1 MARIESEIVVQDKVS
16 GPLAK
21 MSQAARRL
29 SGDMETTQT
38 AAEKMVAAASGA
50 SSGPLASMSRAA
62 RRLSGD
68 MGSAKTAAEK
78 LTAAASDM
86 PTGPVNGLRNAVS
99 SLIDKA
105 RTAGSAMQSI
115 KTIATGNFLAE
126 AFTRAIDSFG
136 DGISKLIKTSDE
148 IAGIDARI
156 RLVTHSAAEAA
167 SMNDMIW
174 ASAQRSRGA
183 YDEMAKSV
191 ATVAMT
197 AKEAFPDPR
206 QVVPFM
212 EGIQKLF
219 AIGGTGKQQQGDALL
234 QLTQALGKGVL
245 QGDEFRSIAEA
256 APLIEQ
262 MVAKEMGVT
271 QGALKDLSSK
281 GLVTADILRDAILHN
296 MDEINEQFSQMPM
309 KWSDI
314 MTQMK
319 NVAIAS
325 FKPLLQ
331 IISDIANSQAMKSLA
346 AGITSILPTIGA
358 VAATVV
364 NVFAQIG
371 GVIWT
376 VASYIIGGIGGAI
389 SFVGGLISEWSP
401 VILGALTAVAIGWEL
416 VNLPLQVYAALAFA
430 AAVRD
435 GILAVAHL
443 ALAGVTGI
451 LTKAVLALDAV
462 LMANPIMWVVGLVA
476 LAIGA
481 WVAWSTATN
490 GLATTIGN
498 AFAGIAAAAGTAV
511 NIVISAVNAL
521 IGACNGAADAING
534 VFGTKIGH
542 LTEIRQVNVETW
554 KQGAFNLGSGLVEG
568 VQNLAIKPAEIP
580 SQDLQFGNMAIPDI
594 GGQAGADLGDAAKS
608 GKETAGN
615 TGRIADTIDPLDEDL
630 KYLRET
636 AEIDAINKY
645 TTATVQ
651 INLGGV
657 SNTINNDQDVDG
669 MVDYLVDSLREAMA
683 NGAEAVH

>member
-1 MARIESEIVVQDKVS
+1 
-16 GPLAK
+16 
-21 MSQAARRL
+21 
-29 SGDMETTQT
+29 
-38 AAEKMVAAASGA
+38 
-50 SSGPLASMSRAA
+50 
-62 RRLSGD
+62 

-389 SFVGGLISEWSP
+389 SFVSGLISEWSP

-645 TTATVQ
+645 TTASVQ

>member
-29 SGDMETTQT
+29 SGDMGSTQT

>member
-21 MSQAARRL
+21 MSQSARNL
-29 SGDMETTQT
+29 SGEMTHAQT

-50 SSGPLASMSRAA
+50 SGGSLAKMSQSAK
-62 RRLSGD
+62 RLAGD
-68 MGSAKTAAEK
+68 MEQAKTSAEK
-78 LTAAASDM
+78 LVAAASDM
-86 PTGPVNGLRNAVS
+86 PTGPIGRLRNAVS

-115 KTIATGNFLAE
+115 KTIAMGNFLAE
-126 AFTRAIDSFG
+126 AATRAFDALG
-136 DGISKLIKTSDE
+136 GGASKLIQVSDE
-148 IAGIDARI
+148 IAGIDARL
-156 RLVTHSAAEAA
+156 RLVSGSAEQAA
-167 SMNDMIW
+167 SMNNLIW

-191 ATVAMT
+191 AAVAMT
-197 AKEAFPDPR
+197 AKEAFPDPK

-234 QLTQALGKGVL
+234 QLTQALGSGKL

-281 GLVTADILRDAILHN
+281 GLITADILRDAILHN

-309 KWSDI
+309 KWSDV

-319 NVAIAS
+319 NVALVS

-331 IISDIANSQAMKSLA
+331 IISDIANSDAMKSIT
-346 AGITSILPTIGA
+346 AGITSALPVIGA
-358 VAATVV
+358 VAATIV
-364 NVFAQIG
+364 NVVAQVG

-376 VASYIIGGIGGAI
+376 VSGYIIDGIGGAI

-401 VILGALTAVAIGWEL
+401 VILGALTAIALGWEM
-416 VNLPLQVYAALAFA
+416 VNLPLQVHAALALA

-435 GILAVAHL
+435 GILAAAHL
-443 ALAGVTGI
+443 MLAGVTGI
-451 LTKAVLALDAV
+451 LTKAVLALDAA

-511 NIVISAVNAL
+511 NIVITAVNSL
-521 IGACNGAADAING
+521 IGACNSAADSING

-542 LTEIRQVNVETW
+542 LTEIQQVNVESW

-568 VQNLAIKPAEIP
+568 FQHVAIKPAEMP
-580 SQDLQFGNMAIPDI
+580 NQDLQFGALPDI
-594 GGQAGADLGDAAKS
+594 GGVAGQNLGNAAKS
-608 GKETAGN
+608 GEETAGN

-630 KYLRET
+630 KFLRET

-645 TTATVQ
+645 TTASVQ

-657 SNTINNDQDVDG
+657 NNTINNDQDVDG

>member
-21 MSQAARRL
+21 MSQSARNL
-29 SGDMETTQT
+29 SGEMTHAQT

-50 SSGPLASMSRAA
+50 SGGSLAKMSQSAK
-62 RRLSGD
+62 RLAGD
-68 MGSAKTAAEK
+68 MEQAKTSAEK
-78 LTAAASDM
+78 LVAAASDM
-86 PTGPVNGLRNAVS
+86 PTGPIGRLRNAVS

-115 KTIATGNFLAE
+115 KTIAMGNFLAE
-126 AFTRAIDSFG
+126 AATRAFDALG
-136 DGISKLIKTSDE
+136 GGASKLIQVSDE
-148 IAGIDARI
+148 IAGIDARL
-156 RLVTHSAAEAA
+156 RLVSGSAEQAA
-167 SMNDMIW
+167 SMNNLIW

-191 ATVAMT
+191 AAVAMT
-197 AKEAFPDPR
+197 AKEAFPDPK

-234 QLTQALGKGVL
+234 QLTQALGSGRL

-281 GLVTADILRDAILHN
+281 GLITADILRDAILHN
-296 MDEINEQFSQMPM
+296 MDEINEQFAQMPM
-309 KWSDI
+309 KWSDV

-319 NVAIAS
+319 NVALAS

-331 IISDIANSQAMKSLA
+331 IISDIANSDAMKSIT
-346 AGITSILPTIGA
+346 AGITSALPVIGA
-358 VAATVV
+358 VAATIV
-364 NVFAQIG
+364 NVVAQVG

-376 VASYIIGGIGGAI
+376 VSGYIIDGIGGAI

-401 VILGALTAVAIGWEL
+401 VILGALTAIALGWEM
-416 VNLPLQVYAALAFA
+416 VNLPLQVHAALALA
-430 AAVRD
+430 AVVRD
-435 GILAVAHL
+435 GILAAAHL
-443 ALAGVTGI
+443 MLAGVTGI
-451 LTKAVLALDAV
+451 LTKAVLALDAA

-511 NIVISAVNAL
+511 NIVITAVNSL
-521 IGACNGAADAING
+521 IGACNSAADSING

-542 LTEIRQVNVETW
+542 LTEIQQVNVESW
-554 KQGAFNLGSGLVEG
+554 KQGAFNLGSGLGEG
-568 VQNLAIKPAEIP
+568 IQHVAIKPAEMP
-580 SQDLQFGNMAIPDI
+580 NQDLQFGALPDI
-594 GGQAGADLGDAAKS
+594 GGVAGQNLGNAAKS
-608 GKETAGN
+608 GEETAGN

-630 KYLRET
+630 KFLRET

-645 TTATVQ
+645 TTASVQ

-657 SNTINNDQDVDG
+657 NNTINNDQDVDG

>member
-1 MARIESEIVVQDKVS
+1 MARIESEIVLQDKVS

-29 SGDMETTQT
+29 SGDMGVAQT
-38 AAEKMVAAASGA
+38 AADKMVAAASGA
-50 SSGPLASMSRAA
+50 SGGPLAKMSQTA

-68 MGSAKTAAEK
+68 MDNAKTAAEK
-78 LTAAASDM
+78 LAAAASGM
-86 PTGPVNGLRNAVS
+86 PTGPINSLRNAVS
-99 SLIDKA
+99 DLVERA

-115 KTIATGNFLAE
+115 KNIATGNFLAQAATRVFD
-126 AFTRAIDSFG
+126 AFG
-136 DGISKLIKTSDE
+136 GGIASLVKTSDE
-148 IAGIDARI
+148 IAGIQARL
-156 RLVTHSAAEAA
+156 RLVAGNAEEAA
-167 SMNDMIW
+167 SMNNLIW

-191 ATVAMT
+191 AAVAMT
-197 AKEAFPDPR
+197 AKEAFPDPK

-212 EGIQKLF
+212 EGVQKLF

-234 QLTQALGKGVL
+234 QLTQALGSGRL

-262 MVAKEMGVT
+262 MIAKEMGVT

-281 GLVTADILRDAILHN
+281 GLITADILRNAILNN
-296 MDEINEQFSQMPM
+296 MDEINEKFSQMPM
-309 KWSDI
+309 KWSDV

-319 NVAIAS
+319 NVALAS
-325 FKPLLQ
+325 FQPLLQ
-331 IISDIANSQAMKSLA
+331 IISDIANSEAMKSLT
-346 AGITSILPTIGA
+346 AGITSMLPTIGA

-364 NVFAQIG
+364 NVFAQVG
-371 GVIWT
+371 GVIWN
-376 VASYIIGGIGGAI
+376 VAVFIMDGIGGAI
-389 SFVGGLISEWSP
+389 SFVGSLISEWSP
-401 VILGALTAVAIGWEL
+401 VIIGALTAIALGWEM
-416 VNLPLQVYAALAFA
+416 VNLPLQIHAALALA

-435 GILAVAHL
+435 GILAAAHL
-443 ALAGVTGI
+443 ALASVTGV
-451 LTKAVLALDAV
+451 LTRSVLALDAV
-462 LMANPIMWVVGLVA
+462 LLANPIMWVVGLVA

-481 WVAWSTATN
+481 WAAWSTATN
-490 GLATTIGN
+490 GLAATIGN

-534 VFGTKIGH
+534 VFGTNIGH
-542 LTEIRQVNVETW
+542 LTEVQQVNVEAW

-568 VQNLAIKPAEIP
+568 VQNLAISPAAIP
-580 SQDLQFGNMAIPDI
+580 SQELQVGGVIPDI
-594 GGQAGADLGDAAKS
+594 GGQAGTDLGNAAKS
-608 GKETAGN
+608 GEETAGN

-645 TTATVQ
+645 TTASVQ

-657 SNTINNDQDVDG
+657 SNTINNGEDVDG

>member
-21 MSQAARRL
+21 MSQSARNL
-29 SGDMETTQT
+29 SGEMTHAQT

-50 SSGPLASMSRAA
+50 SGGSLAKMSQSAK
-62 RRLSGD
+62 RLAGD
-68 MGSAKTAAEK
+68 MEQAKTSAEK
-78 LTAAASDM
+78 LVAVASDM
-86 PTGPVNGLRNAVS
+86 PTGPIGRLRNAVS

-115 KTIATGNFLAE
+115 KTIAMGNFLAE
-126 AFTRAIDSFG
+126 AATRAFDALG
-136 DGISKLIKTSDE
+136 GGASKLIQVSDE
-148 IAGIDARI
+148 IAGIDARL
-156 RLVTHSAAEAA
+156 RLVSGSAEQAA
-167 SMNDMIW
+167 SMNNLIW

-191 ATVAMT
+191 AAVAMT
-197 AKEAFPDPR
+197 AKEAFPAPK

-234 QLTQALGKGVL
+234 QLTQALGSGKL

-262 MVAKEMGVT
+262 MVDKEMGVT

-281 GLVTADILRDAILHN
+281 GLITADILRDAILHN

-309 KWSDI
+309 KWSDV

-319 NVAIAS
+319 NVALAS

-331 IISDIANSQAMKSLA
+331 IISDIANSDAMKSIT
-346 AGITSILPTIGA
+346 AGITSALPVIGA
-358 VAATVV
+358 VAATIV
-364 NVFAQIG
+364 NVVAQVG

-376 VASYIIGGIGGAI
+376 VSGYIIDGIGGAI

-401 VILGALTAVAIGWEL
+401 VILGALTAIALGWEM
-416 VNLPLQVYAALAFA
+416 VNLPLQVHAALALA

-435 GILAVAHL
+435 GILAAAHL
-443 ALAGVTGI
+443 MLAGVTGI
-451 LTKAVLALDAV
+451 LTKAVLALDAA

-511 NIVISAVNAL
+511 NIVITAVNSL
-521 IGACNGAADAING
+521 IGACNSAADSING

-542 LTEIRQVNVETW
+542 LTEIQQVNVESW

-568 VQNLAIKPAEIP
+568 IQHVAIKPAEMP
-580 SQDLQFGNMAIPDI
+580 NQDLQFGALPDI
-594 GGQAGADLGDAAKS
+594 GGVAGQNLGNAAKS
-608 GKETAGN
+608 GEETAGN

-630 KYLRET
+630 KFLRET

-645 TTATVQ
+645 TTASVQ

-657 SNTINNDQDVDG
+657 NNTINNDQDVDG

>member
-1 MARIESEIVVQDKVS
+1 MSRIESEIVVQDKVS

-29 SGDMETTQT
+29 SGDMGTAQT
-38 AAEKMVAAASGA
+38 AAAKMVAAASGA
-50 SSGPLASMSRAA
+50 SSGPLAKMSQNA
-62 RRLSGD
+62 RRLAGD
-68 MGSAKTAAEK
+68 MGAARTAAEK
-78 LTAAASDM
+78 LTAAASNM
-86 PTGPVNGLRNAVS
+86 PTGPINGLRNAVS

-105 RTAGSAMQSI
+105 RTAGSAIQSI
-115 KTIATGNFLAE
+115 KTIATGNFIAE
-126 AFTRAIDSFG
+126 AATRAIDAFG

-148 IAGIDARI
+148 IAGINARL
-156 RLVTHSAAEAA
+156 RLVTGSAEEAA
-167 SMNDMIW
+167 AMNDLIW

-191 ATVAMT
+191 AAVAMT
-197 AKEAFPDPR
+197 AKEAFPDPK

-234 QLTQALGKGVL
+234 QLTQALGSGKL
-245 QGDEFRSIAEA
+245 QGDEFRSIAEV

-281 GLVTADILRDAILHN
+281 GLITADILRDAILHN
-296 MDEINEQFSQMPM
+296 MDEINEQFAEMPM

-319 NVAIAS
+319 NVSITS
-325 FKPLLQ
+325 FQPLLQ

-364 NVFAQIG
+364 NVFAQIV

-376 VASYIIGGIGGAI
+376 VVSYIVDGIGGAI

-401 VILGALTAVAIGWEL
+401 VILGALTAIALGWEM
-416 VNLPLQVYAALAFA
+416 VNLPLQVHAALALA

-435 GILAVAHL
+435 GILAAAHL
-443 ALAGVTGI
+443 MLAGVTGI
-451 LTKAVLALDAV
+451 LTKAVLALDAA

-490 GLATTIGN
+490 GLATIIGN

-534 VFGTKIGH
+534 VFGTNIGH
-542 LTEIRQVNVETW
+542 LTEIQKVNVETW
-554 KQGAFNLGSGLVEG
+554 KQGAFDLGSGMVEG
-568 VQNLAIKPAEIP
+568 IQNIAIKPAEMP
-580 SQDLQFGNMAIPDI
+580 SMDLQTPGMIPDI

-615 TGRIADTIDPLDEDL
+615 TGRIADNIDPLDEDL

-645 TTATVQ
+645 TTASVQ

-657 SNTINNDQDVDG
+657 NNTINNDQDVDG

>member
-21 MSQAARRL
+21 MSQSARNL
-29 SGDMETTQT
+29 SGEMTHAQT

-50 SSGPLASMSRAA
+50 SGGSLAKMSHSAK
-62 RRLSGD
+62 RLAGD
-68 MGSAKTAAEK
+68 MEQAKTSAEK
-78 LTAAASDM
+78 LVAAASDM
-86 PTGPVNGLRNAVS
+86 PTGPIGRLRNAVS

-115 KTIATGNFLAE
+115 KTIAMGNFLAE
-126 AFTRAIDSFG
+126 AATRAFDALG
-136 DGISKLIKTSDE
+136 GGASKLIQVSDE
-148 IAGIDARI
+148 IAGIDARL
-156 RLVTHSAAEAA
+156 RLVSGSAEQAA
-167 SMNDMIW
+167 SMNNLIW

-191 ATVAMT
+191 AAVAMT
-197 AKEAFPDPR
+197 AKEAFPDPK

-234 QLTQALGKGVL
+234 QLTQALGSGKL

-262 MVAKEMGVT
+262 MVDKEMGVT

-281 GLVTADILRDAILHN
+281 GLITADILRDAILHN

-309 KWSDI
+309 KWSDV

-319 NVAIAS
+319 NVALAS

-331 IISDIANSQAMKSLA
+331 IISDIANSDAMKSIT
-346 AGITSILPTIGA
+346 AGITSALPVIGA
-358 VAATVV
+358 VAATIV
-364 NVFAQIG
+364 NVVAQVG

-376 VASYIIGGIGGAI
+376 VSGYIIDGIGGAI

-401 VILGALTAVAIGWEL
+401 VILGALTAIALGWEM
-416 VNLPLQVYAALAFA
+416 VNLPLQVHAALALA

-435 GILAVAHL
+435 GILAAAHL
-443 ALAGVTGI
+443 MLAGVTGI
-451 LTKAVLALDAV
+451 LTKAVLALDAA

-511 NIVISAVNAL
+511 NIVITAVNSL
-521 IGACNGAADAING
+521 IGACNSAADSING

-542 LTEIRQVNVETW
+542 LTEIQQVNVESW

-568 VQNLAIKPAEIP
+568 IQHVAIKPAEMP
-580 SQDLQFGNMAIPDI
+580 NQDLQFGALPDI
-594 GGQAGADLGDAAKS
+594 GGVAGQNLGNAAKS
-608 GKETAGN
+608 GEETAGN

-630 KYLRET
+630 KFLRET

-645 TTATVQ
+645 TTASVQ

-657 SNTINNDQDVDG
+657 NNTINNDQDVDG

>member
-21 MSQAARRL
+21 MSQSARNL
-29 SGDMETTQT
+29 SGEMAHAQT

-50 SSGPLASMSRAA
+50 SGGSLAKMSQSAK
-62 RRLSGD
+62 RLAGD
-68 MGSAKTAAEK
+68 MEQAKTSAEK
-78 LTAAASDM
+78 LVAAASDM
-86 PTGPVNGLRNAVS
+86 PTGPIGRLRNAVS

-115 KTIATGNFLAE
+115 KTIAMGNFLAE
-126 AFTRAIDSFG
+126 AATRAFDALG
-136 DGISKLIKTSDE
+136 GGASKLIQVSDE
-148 IAGIDARI
+148 IAGIDARL
-156 RLVTHSAAEAA
+156 RLVSGSAEQAA
-167 SMNDMIW
+167 SMNNLIW

-191 ATVAMT
+191 AAVAMT
-197 AKEAFPDPR
+197 AKEAFPDPK

-234 QLTQALGKGVL
+234 QLTQALGSGRL

-271 QGALKDLSSK
+271 QGALKNLSSK
-281 GLVTADILRDAILHN
+281 GLITADILRDAILHN
-296 MDEINEQFSQMPM
+296 MDEINEQFAQMPM
-309 KWSDI
+309 KWSDV

-319 NVAIAS
+319 NVALAS

-331 IISDIANSQAMKSLA
+331 IISDIATSDAMKSIT
-346 AGITSILPTIGA
+346 AGITSALPVIGA
-358 VAATVV
+358 VAATIV
-364 NVFAQIG
+364 NVVAQVG

-376 VASYIIGGIGGAI
+376 VSGYIIDGIGGAI

-401 VILGALTAVAIGWEL
+401 VILGALTAIALGWEM
-416 VNLPLQVYAALAFA
+416 VNLPLQVHAALALT

-435 GILAVAHL
+435 GILAAAHL
-443 ALAGVTGI
+443 MLAGVTGI
-451 LTKAVLALDAV
+451 LTKAVLALDAA

-511 NIVISAVNAL
+511 NIVITAVNSL
-521 IGACNGAADAING
+521 IGACNSAADSING

-542 LTEIRQVNVETW
+542 LTEIQQVNVESW

-568 VQNLAIKPAEIP
+568 IQHVAIKPAEMP
-580 SQDLQFGNMAIPDI
+580 NQDLQFGALPDI
-594 GGQAGADLGDAAKS
+594 GGVAGQNLGNAAKS
-608 GKETAGN
+608 GEETAGN

-630 KYLRET
+630 KFLRET

-645 TTATVQ
+645 TTASVQ

-657 SNTINNDQDVDG
+657 NNTINNDQDVDG

>member
-50 SSGPLASMSRAA
+50 SGGPLAKMSQAA

-68 MGSAKTAAEK
+68 MESAKTAAEK

-99 SLIDKA
+99 NLIDKA

-115 KTIATGNFLAE
+115 KTIATGNFIAE
-126 AFTRAIDSFG
+126 AVTRAIDSFG

-148 IAGIDARI
+148 IAGINARL
-156 RLVTHSAAEAA
+156 RLVTGSAEEAA
-167 SMNDMIW
+167 AINDLIW

-191 ATVAMT
+191 AAVAMT
-197 AKEAFPDPR
+197 AKEAFPDPK

-234 QLTQALGKGVL
+234 QLTQALGSGKL

-281 GLVTADILRDAILHN
+281 GLITADILRDAILHN
-296 MDEINEQFSQMPM
+296 LDEINEQFAEMPM

-542 LTEIRQVNVETW
+542 LTEIQKVNVETW
-554 KQGAFNLGSGLVEG
+554 KQGAFDVGSGLVEG
-568 VQNLAIKPAEIP
+568 VQNLAIKPVEMP
-580 SQDLQFGNMAIPDI
+580 SMDLQTPGMAIPDI

-645 TTATVQ
+645 TTASVQ

-657 SNTINNDQDVDG
+657 NNTINNDQDVDG

>member
-542 LTEIRQVNVETW
+542 LTEIQQVNVETW

>member
-21 MSQAARRL
+21 MSQSARNL
-29 SGDMETTQT
+29 SGEMTHAQT

-50 SSGPLASMSRAA
+50 SGGSLAKMSQSAK
-62 RRLSGD
+62 RLAGD
-68 MGSAKTAAEK
+68 MEQAKTSAEK
-78 LTAAASDM
+78 LVAAASDM
-86 PTGPVNGLRNAVS
+86 PTGPIGRLRNAVS

-115 KTIATGNFLAE
+115 KTIAMGNFLAE
-126 AFTRAIDSFG
+126 AATRAFDALG
-136 DGISKLIKTSDE
+136 GGASKLIQVSDE
-148 IAGIDARI
+148 IAGIDARL
-156 RLVTHSAAEAA
+156 RLVSGSAEQAA
-167 SMNDMIW
+167 SMNNLIW

-191 ATVAMT
+191 AAVAMT
-197 AKEAFPDPR
+197 AKEAFPDPK

-234 QLTQALGKGVL
+234 QLTQALGSGRL

-281 GLVTADILRDAILHN
+281 GLITADILRDAILHN
-296 MDEINEQFSQMPM
+296 MDEINEQFVQMPM
-309 KWSDI
+309 KWSDV

-319 NVAIAS
+319 NVALAS

-331 IISDIANSQAMKSLA
+331 IISDIANSDAMKSIT
-346 AGITSILPTIGA
+346 AGITSALPVIGA
-358 VAATVV
+358 VAATIV
-364 NVFAQIG
+364 NVVAQVG

-376 VASYIIGGIGGAI
+376 VSGYIIDGIGGAI

-401 VILGALTAVAIGWEL
+401 VILGALTAIALGWEM
-416 VNLPLQVYAALAFA
+416 VNLPLQVHAALALT

-435 GILAVAHL
+435 GILAAAHL
-443 ALAGVTGI
+443 MLAGVTGI
-451 LTKAVLALDAV
+451 LTKAVLALDAA

-511 NIVISAVNAL
+511 NIVITAVNSL
-521 IGACNGAADAING
+521 IGACNSAADSING

-542 LTEIRQVNVETW
+542 LTEIQQVNVESW

-568 VQNLAIKPAEIP
+568 IQHVTIKPAEMP
-580 SQDLQFGNMAIPDI
+580 NQDLQFGALPDI
-594 GGQAGADLGDAAKS
+594 GGVAGQNLGNAAKS
-608 GKETAGN
+608 GEETAGN

-630 KYLRET
+630 KFLRET

-645 TTATVQ
+645 TTASVQ

-657 SNTINNDQDVDG
+657 NNTINNDQDVDG

>member
-21 MSQAARRL
+21 MSQSARNL
-29 SGDMETTQT
+29 SGEMTHAQT

-50 SSGPLASMSRAA
+50 SGGSLAKMSHSAK
-62 RRLSGD
+62 RLAGD
-68 MGSAKTAAEK
+68 MEQAKTSAEK
-78 LTAAASDM
+78 LVAAASDM
-86 PTGPVNGLRNAVS
+86 PTGPIGRLRNAVS

-115 KTIATGNFLAE
+115 KTIAMGNFLAE
-126 AFTRAIDSFG
+126 AATRAFDALG
-136 DGISKLIKTSDE
+136 GGASKLIQVSDE
-148 IAGIDARI
+148 IAGIDARL
-156 RLVTHSAAEAA
+156 RLVSGSAEQAA
-167 SMNDMIW
+167 SMNNLIW
-174 ASAQRSRGA
+174 VSAQRSRGA

-191 ATVAMT
+191 AAVAMT
-197 AKEAFPDPR
+197 AKEAFPDPK

-234 QLTQALGKGVL
+234 QLTQALGSGKL

-281 GLVTADILRDAILHN
+281 GLITADILRDAILHN

-309 KWSDI
+309 KWSDV

-319 NVAIAS
+319 NVALVS

-331 IISDIANSQAMKSLA
+331 IISDIANSDAMKSIT
-346 AGITSILPTIGA
+346 AGITSALPVIGA
-358 VAATVV
+358 AAATIV
-364 NVFAQIG
+364 NVVAQVG

-376 VASYIIGGIGGAI
+376 VSGYIIDGIGGAI

-401 VILGALTAVAIGWEL
+401 VILGALTAIALGWEM
-416 VNLPLQVYAALAFA
+416 VNLPLQVHAALALA

-435 GILAVAHL
+435 GILEAAHL
-443 ALAGVTGI
+443 MLAGVTGI
-451 LTKAVLALDAV
+451 LTKAVLALDAA

-511 NIVISAVNAL
+511 NIVITAVNSL
-521 IGACNGAADAING
+521 IGACNSAADSING

-542 LTEIRQVNVETW
+542 LTEIQQVNVESW

-568 VQNLAIKPAEIP
+568 IQHVAIKPAEMP
-580 SQDLQFGNMAIPDI
+580 NQDLQFGALPDI
-594 GGQAGADLGDAAKS
+594 GGVAGQNLGNAAKS
-608 GKETAGN
+608 GEETAGN

-630 KYLRET
+630 KFLRET

-645 TTATVQ
+645 TTASVQ

-657 SNTINNDQDVDG
+657 NNTINNDQDVDG